1 MNIKTAIQT
10 LESVTAA
17 LSCCEFVK
25 FYTDETP
32 IRYYADKTQTLL
44 KKALKQALGDTRLNR
59 QEFLSVRERIVRI
72 CDVLFPINSGEER
85 KGYGAAIIAFGLY
98 ILEDIQQVDLFDKGI
113 RTLEILHRKLL
124 PDTEKAEE
132 EAAAHGKKA
141 YDTWKGETDV
151 ID

>member
-1 MNIKTAIQT
+1 MNTKTAIQT

-17 LSCCEFVK
+17 LSCCELIK
-25 FYTDETP
+25 FYSDETP
-32 IRYYADKTQTLL
+32 IRYYADKTQALL
-44 KKALKQALGDTRLNR
+44 KRALKHALGDTRLNR

-72 CDVLFPINSGEER
+72 CDVLFPVIGDKDER

-113 RTLEILHRKLL
+113 RTLEVLHRKLL

-132 EAAAHGKKA
+132 EAAEHGKRA
-141 YDTWKGETDV
+141 YETWKGENQT
-151 ID
+151 